1 MGKFEEAEAVH
12 FEAAQQLSEHRKTVG
27 IHYLWTLY
35 QEHEYP
41 LEKFQAWVLETMVP
55 LVDAELEVM
64 ATQVVIMNEHRHLRL
79 KEVSVPITE
88 AEFEAKVGR
97 PPLQDDL
104 ERVNCTNPEAGQ
116 RGHRQCGWCET
127 HNLPYF
133 ECWCQYEEA

>member
-55 LVDAELEVM
+55 LIDAELTVM
-64 ATQVVIMNEHRHLRL
+64 GEQVLIMNEHRHL
-79 KEVSVPITE
+79 
-88 AEFEAKVGR
+88 
-97 PPLQDDL
+97 
-104 ERVNCTNPEAGQ
+104 
-116 RGHRQCGWCET
+116 
-127 HNLPYF
+127 
-133 ECWCQYEEA
+133 EEE

>member
-1 MGKFEEAEAVH
+1 
-12 FEAAQQLSEHRKTVG
+12 
-27 IHYLWTLY
+27 
-35 QEHEYP
+35 
-41 LEKFQAWVLETMVP
+41 MVP
-55 LVDAELEVM
+55 LIDAELEVM
-64 ATQVVIMNEHRHLRL
+64 AAQVIIMNEHRHLRL
-79 KEVSVPITE
+79 KEVSVPMTE

-116 RGHRQCGWCET
+116 QGHRQCGWCET